1 MRFGGRRE
9 LRVRISSRPGWAR
22 QLSMSRDY
30 APRPGGVYY
39 NRNGDGSGDG
49 GMDQMHHQMQMHQL
63 LLQQQHD
70 HLSRLQH
77 QHASLMYQH
86 QYQVG
91 PNGYELTDGEAS
103 PSGGQTHPHA
113 TLPSVTAGVPAPPSA
128 ADSGRRDE
136 SCRRQQHSSS
146 QQKHQQHKQPQ
157 TMHQPPASSLPS
169 GRCGASA
176 HLKPSREADSL
187 GAGGLGAAPLPAPA
201 MLSADMAASSGLLSE
216 HAILRPPSAVVTGRM
231 GSGVEDG
238 DEGARA
244 DDVMGGV
251 VMGGV
256 PGSMRLVPGGG
267 ALSEVL
273 DEAGAP
279 QAASGIIFGCTS
291 STFDECFALSM
302 VGLPRKY
309 LPLVKSIVGGYTLI
323 FLFNFSDRQ
332 LHGVYLAT
340 SDGQE
345 NLSLTAWRNSAPQP
359 KFNGADGEID
369 ASDADGSPFPA
380 QCTFNIV
387 EEFAAVPEAE
397 FRHILEYTERQ
408 RFKFKLSRWQC
419 RDLLETLCMYDAK
432 QRARRLFDELQLS

>member
-1 MRFGGRRE
+1 
-9 LRVRISSRPGWAR
+9 
-22 QLSMSRDY
+22 
-30 APRPGGVYY
+30 
-39 NRNGDGSGDG
+39 
-49 GMDQMHHQMQMHQL
+49 MHQ
-63 LLQQQHD
+63 
-70 HLSRLQH
+70 S
-77 QHASLMYQH
+77 
-86 QYQVG
+86 
-91 PNGYELTDGEAS
+91 
-103 PSGGQTHPHA
+103 
-113 TLPSVTAGVPAPPSA
+113 
-128 ADSGRRDE
+128 
-136 SCRRQQHSSS
+136 
-146 QQKHQQHKQPQ
+146 
-157 TMHQPPASSLPS
+157 PASSLPS

-176 HLKPSREADSL
+176 HLKPSREAD
-187 GAGGLGAAPLPAPA
+187 GLGVAPSPVPA
-201 MLSADMAASSGLLSE
+201 MLSADMSASSGLLSE
-216 HAILRPPSAVVTGRM
+216 HAILRPPSAVATGRM

-238 DEGARA
+238 DESARA

-251 VMGGV
+251 
-256 PGSMRLVPGGG
+256 PASMRLVPGVG

-345 NLSLTAWRNSAPQP
+345 NLSLTAWRTSAPQP
-359 KFNGADGEID
+359 KLNGADGEID

-387 EEFAAVPEAE
+387 EEFAPVPEAE

>member
-1 MRFGGRRE
+1 
-9 LRVRISSRPGWAR
+9 
-22 QLSMSRDY
+22 
-30 APRPGGVYY
+30 
-39 NRNGDGSGDG
+39 
-49 GMDQMHHQMQMHQL
+49 MHQ
-63 LLQQQHD
+63 
-70 HLSRLQH
+70 S
-77 QHASLMYQH
+77 
-86 QYQVG
+86 
-91 PNGYELTDGEAS
+91 
-103 PSGGQTHPHA
+103 
-113 TLPSVTAGVPAPPSA
+113 
-128 ADSGRRDE
+128 
-136 SCRRQQHSSS
+136 
-146 QQKHQQHKQPQ
+146 
-157 TMHQPPASSLPS
+157 PASSLPS

-176 HLKPSREADSL
+176 HLKPSREAD
-187 GAGGLGAAPLPAPA
+187 GLGVAPSPVPA
-201 MLSADMAASSGLLSE
+201 MLSADMSASSGLLSE
-216 HAILRPPSAVVTGRM
+216 HAILRPPSAVATGRM

-238 DEGARA
+238 DESARA

-251 VMGGV
+251 
-256 PGSMRLVPGGG
+256 PASMRLVPGVG

>member
-1 MRFGGRRE
+1 
-9 LRVRISSRPGWAR
+9 
-22 QLSMSRDY
+22 
-30 APRPGGVYY
+30 
-39 NRNGDGSGDG
+39 
-49 GMDQMHHQMQMHQL
+49 
-63 LLQQQHD
+63 
-70 HLSRLQH
+70 
-77 QHASLMYQH
+77 
-86 QYQVG
+86 
-91 PNGYELTDGEAS
+91 
-103 PSGGQTHPHA
+103 
-113 TLPSVTAGVPAPPSA
+113 
-128 ADSGRRDE
+128 
-136 SCRRQQHSSS
+136 
-146 QQKHQQHKQPQ
+146 
-157 TMHQPPASSLPS
+157 
-169 GRCGASA
+169 
-176 HLKPSREADSL
+176 
-187 GAGGLGAAPLPAPA
+187 
-201 MLSADMAASSGLLSE
+201 
-216 HAILRPPSAVVTGRM
+216 
-231 GSGVEDG
+231 
-238 DEGARA
+238 
-244 DDVMGGV
+244 
-251 VMGGV
+251 
-256 PGSMRLVPGGG
+256 
-267 ALSEVL
+267 VL

>member
-1 MRFGGRRE
+1 
-9 LRVRISSRPGWAR
+9 
-22 QLSMSRDY
+22 
-30 APRPGGVYY
+30 
-39 NRNGDGSGDG
+39 
-49 GMDQMHHQMQMHQL
+49 MHQ
-63 LLQQQHD
+63 
-70 HLSRLQH
+70 S
-77 QHASLMYQH
+77 
-86 QYQVG
+86 
-91 PNGYELTDGEAS
+91 
-103 PSGGQTHPHA
+103 
-113 TLPSVTAGVPAPPSA
+113 
-128 ADSGRRDE
+128 
-136 SCRRQQHSSS
+136 
-146 QQKHQQHKQPQ
+146 
-157 TMHQPPASSLPS
+157 PASSLPS

-176 HLKPSREADSL
+176 HLKPSREAD
-187 GAGGLGAAPLPAPA
+187 GLGVAPSPVPA
-201 MLSADMAASSGLLSE
+201 MLSADMSASSGLLSE
-216 HAILRPPSAVVTGRM
+216 HAILRPPSAVATGRM

-238 DEGARA
+238 DESARA

-251 VMGGV
+251 
-256 PGSMRLVPGGG
+256 PASMRLVPGVG

-345 NLSLTAWRNSAPQP
+345 NLSLTAWRTSAPLP

-387 EEFAAVPEAE
+387 EEFAPVPEAE

-432 QRARRLFDELQLS
+432 QRARRLFDDLQLS

>member
-1 MRFGGRRE
+1 
-9 LRVRISSRPGWAR
+9 
-22 QLSMSRDY
+22 
-30 APRPGGVYY
+30 
-39 NRNGDGSGDG
+39 
-49 GMDQMHHQMQMHQL
+49 
-63 LLQQQHD
+63 
-70 HLSRLQH
+70 
-77 QHASLMYQH
+77 
-86 QYQVG
+86 
-91 PNGYELTDGEAS
+91 
-103 PSGGQTHPHA
+103 
-113 TLPSVTAGVPAPPSA
+113 
-128 ADSGRRDE
+128 
-136 SCRRQQHSSS
+136 
-146 QQKHQQHKQPQ
+146 
-157 TMHQPPASSLPS
+157 
-169 GRCGASA
+169 
-176 HLKPSREADSL
+176 
-187 GAGGLGAAPLPAPA
+187 
-201 MLSADMAASSGLLSE
+201 MLSADMSASSGLLSE
-216 HAILRPPSAVVTGRM
+216 HAILRPPSAVATGRM

-238 DEGARA
+238 DESARA

-251 VMGGV
+251 
-256 PGSMRLVPGGG
+256 PASMRLVPGVG

-345 NLSLTAWRNSAPQP
+345 NLSLTAWRTSAPLP

-387 EEFAAVPEAE
+387 EEFAPVPEAE

>member
-1 MRFGGRRE
+1 
-9 LRVRISSRPGWAR
+9 
-22 QLSMSRDY
+22 
-30 APRPGGVYY
+30 
-39 NRNGDGSGDG
+39 
-49 GMDQMHHQMQMHQL
+49 
-63 LLQQQHD
+63 
-70 HLSRLQH
+70 
-77 QHASLMYQH
+77 
-86 QYQVG
+86 
-91 PNGYELTDGEAS
+91 
-103 PSGGQTHPHA
+103 
-113 TLPSVTAGVPAPPSA
+113 
-128 ADSGRRDE
+128 
-136 SCRRQQHSSS
+136 
-146 QQKHQQHKQPQ
+146 
-157 TMHQPPASSLPS
+157 MHQPPASSLSS

-187 GAGGLGAAPLPAPA
+187 GAGGLGAASPAPA
-201 MLSADMAASSGLLSE
+201 MLSADMAAPSGM
-216 HAILRPPSAVVTGRM
+216 ILRPPSAVVTGRM

-244 DDVMGGV
+244 DDAMGGV

-345 NLSLTAWRNSAPQP
+345 NLSLTAWRTSAPQP
-359 KFNGADGEID
+359 KLNGADGEID

>member
-1 MRFGGRRE
+1 
-9 LRVRISSRPGWAR
+9 
-22 QLSMSRDY
+22 
-30 APRPGGVYY
+30 
-39 NRNGDGSGDG
+39 
-49 GMDQMHHQMQMHQL
+49 MHQ
-63 LLQQQHD
+63 
-70 HLSRLQH
+70 S
-77 QHASLMYQH
+77 
-86 QYQVG
+86 
-91 PNGYELTDGEAS
+91 
-103 PSGGQTHPHA
+103 
-113 TLPSVTAGVPAPPSA
+113 
-128 ADSGRRDE
+128 
-136 SCRRQQHSSS
+136 
-146 QQKHQQHKQPQ
+146 
-157 TMHQPPASSLPS
+157 PASSLPS

-176 HLKPSREADSL
+176 HLKPSREAD
-187 GAGGLGAAPLPAPA
+187 GLGVAPSPVPA
-201 MLSADMAASSGLLSE
+201 MLSADMSASSGLLSE
-216 HAILRPPSAVVTGRM
+216 HAILRPPSAVATGRM

-238 DEGARA
+238 DESARA

-251 VMGGV
+251 
-256 PGSMRLVPGGG
+256 PASMRLVPGVG

-345 NLSLTAWRNSAPQP
+345 NLSLTAWRTSAPQP